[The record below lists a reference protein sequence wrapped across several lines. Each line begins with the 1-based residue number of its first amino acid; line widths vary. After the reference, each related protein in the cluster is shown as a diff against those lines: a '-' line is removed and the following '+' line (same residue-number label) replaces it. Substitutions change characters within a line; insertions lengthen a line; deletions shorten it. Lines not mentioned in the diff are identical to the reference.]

1 MKDISKENLIQILKN
16 WRDVCNHQKDLER
29 HLLKLARH
37 PDSTMGQLELARDVY
52 RKSYASL
59 QEMKQTVTAIGM
71 KYHREQ
77 YVAKVTLT
85 EV

>member
-16 WRDVCNHQKDLER
+16 WRDVCDHQKNLEK

-37 PDSTMGQLELARDVY
+37 PDSTMGQMELARDVY

-59 QEMKQTVTAIGM
+59 QETKQTVTAIGM

-77 YVAKVTLT
+77 YVAKLTLT